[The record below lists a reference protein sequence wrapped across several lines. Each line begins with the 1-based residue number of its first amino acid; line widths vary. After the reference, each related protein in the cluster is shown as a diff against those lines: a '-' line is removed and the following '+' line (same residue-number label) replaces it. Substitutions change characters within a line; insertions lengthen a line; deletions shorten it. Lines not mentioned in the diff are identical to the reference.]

1 MESYDRYAKLRTR
14 CLRYWNLH
22 PDASGSVAELWQRN
36 GHVTSETS
44 APALFGD
51 AADLIDIQRR
61 ELEAARS
68 VIKALMPKL
77 HVEGLSVDAVI
88 AGEMRSSELSSPSAA
103 SHASTEEK

>member
-1 MESYDRYAKLRTR
+1 MESYKRYAKLRTR
-14 CLRYWNLH
+14 CLLFWNLH
-22 PDASGSVAELWQRN
+22 PDASGSVGDLWHR
-36 GHVTSETS
+36 TSRTLTETS
-44 APALFGD
+44 APSLFGD

-77 HVEGLSVDAVI
+77 HVEGLSVDEVI

-103 SHASTEEK
+103 GEGKEIK